1 MFHFPA
7 FASNPLWIQGLDTF
21 ILQPKMPTPAADLS
35 RRIDPRRSFATPVA
49 EGGFPHSE
57 ILGSKLVRSSPG
69 LIAAYHV
76 LHRLSAPRHP
86 PDALLSL
93 DRSHCRRTLS
103 RTGSLLLLP
112 VLGSLDAIPYVA
124 TTRQNGRRTR
134 DLSLHETCPSDHGA
148 VKPRGAIRITIG
160 QPVLRPGRP
169 WHLTSRPRS
178 HRWNR
183 NHRTCLLFTMTS
195 RTSAPD
201 TPSGEPAAMPFF
213 VLGCSQDP
221 ASAPPSRE
229 PRGIDRRTCPAQN
242 LRRIWW
248 SQTGS
253 NRRPHACKARALPT
267 ELWPLGDLDRRYPR
281 PGEPGPST
289 SPWTTIWWA

>member
-7 FASNPLWIQGLDTF
+7 FASDPLWIQEPDT
-21 ILQPKMPTPAADLS
+21 LVSQPKMPTPAVDRPQGAA
-35 RRIDPRRSFATPVA
+35 PRRSFATPVA

-57 ILGSKLVRSSPG
+57 IPGSKPVRGSPG

-93 DRSHCRRTLS
+93 DRSHCRRTLD

-112 VLGSLDAIPYVA
+112 VLKVLRRDPARRHHSAEWA
-124 TTRQNGRRTR
+124 TCQRPFTSRDMSIRPRCGQTPRGHPDRHPRTR
-134 DLSLHETCPSDHGA
+134 SSD
-148 VKPRGAIRITIG
+148 RT
-160 QPVLRPGRP
+160 LRR
-169 WHLTSRPRS
+169 HLTSRPRS
-178 HRWNR
+178 HPWNR

-201 TPSGEPAAMPFF
+201 APSGEPAAKPFF

-221 ASAPPSRE
+221 TAPFPLGSRAGPVTE
-229 PRGIDRRTCPAQN
+229 PAAQD
-242 LRRIWW
+242 LRRRWW

-267 ELWPLGDLDRRYPR
+267 ELWPPGDLAPSVPS
-281 PGEPGPST
+281 PGEPGRPT
-289 SPWTTIWWA
+289 FPWTTIWWA